1 MKKMICVIVVLL
13 LVGNT
18 QVIRSSEQ
26 LKVLVDESRVVS
38 LNEVMKALEELM
50 EEFGLSLTGAGS
62 DWTYSFENTEG
73 TVGFGMVGEKLEEIA
88 SLDIRKSGKIN
99 YSTLKNYDVLIIASF
114 TEEYSTSE
122 ANAIRKFVENGGG
135 LFFLADNSS
144 RNNSVSEKFG
154 VSFPS
159 EGATIRLEKDE
170 GSSDIIYVTDSSEDI
185 YVTDIVSHPLTEGVD
200 KILLSYGI
208 PITRYESG
216 AVLARTGKDLWADE
230 SGGSY
235 LEKDEDEKEGP
246 FDILL
251 VQSVGRGRAVFFGGD
266 GSFQNYTVDEPD
278 QQNLVLFVNAIQWL
292 GEPGGP
298 YKQYK
303 KLNEQAQ
310 QALSNALSFF
320 ENKEF
325 SEAKAEFDKAIRLFS
340 DSDEAYPNSD
350 AKEGVSEAESYL
362 PTCET
367 GIKGDN
373 AFEEAT
379 ELFENR
385 EYENAIKAYEDAKV
399 LYQDIGYTERIQEC
413 DTKIQKSTEYIT
425 LREEASD
432 FYSKGEAALEKAPS
446 MVSTSGYA
454 KAKSLFE
461 QSKRKWEDYDNP
473 EKVAA
478 CEEKIDLCSNEI
490 GRIQRNVILI
500 GGAVVAVVVVVVV
513 TVIKKRKP
521 AIKAPEEPEGEN
533 APEPENEALQ
543 ALKEQLA
550 RGEITKEEYQDQK
563 SALKR

>member
-1 MKKMICVIVVLL
+1 MKKMICVIMVLL

-38 LNEVMKALEELM
+38 LNEVMEALEELM
-50 EEFGLSLTGAGS
+50 EEFGLSLTGAGG

-99 YSTLKNYDVLIIASF
+99 YNTLKNYDVLIIASF

-144 RNNSVSEKFG
+144 RNNSVSEKFD

-159 EGATIRLEKDE
+159 EGATIRQKKDK
-170 GSSDIIYVTDSSEDI
+170 GDSEDI
-185 YVTDIVSHPLTEGVD
+185 YVTDIVSHPITEGVD
-200 KILLSYGI
+200 KILLSYGT

-216 AVLARTGKDLWADE
+216 AVLARTGKDVWADE

-246 FDILL
+246 LNILL
-251 VQSVGRGRAVFFGGD
+251 VQSVGRGRVVFFGGD

-278 QQNLVLFVNAIQWL
+278 QQNLDLFVNAVQWL

-298 YKQYK
+298 HKQYK

-340 DSDEAYPNSD
+340 DSDEAYTNSD
-350 AKEGVSEAESYL
+350 AKEGISEAESYL
-362 PTCET
+362 TTCET

-385 EYENAIKAYEDAKV
+385 EYENAIRAYEEARV

-413 DTKIQKSTEYIT
+413 DTKIQKSTEYIA

-432 FYSKGEAALEKAPS
+432 FYNKGEAALEEAPS
-446 MVSTSGYA
+446 MVSTAGYA

-461 QSKRKWEDYDNP
+461 QSKRKWEDYDDP

-478 CEEKIDLCSNEI
+478 CEEKIDLCNNEI
-490 GRIQRNVILI
+490 GRIQRNLILI
-500 GGAVVAVVVVVVV
+500 CGAVAAIVVVLVVVV
-513 TVIKKRKP
+513 IKRRKS
-521 AIKAPEEPEGEN
+521 ATEAPEEPEGEN
-533 APEPENEALQ
+533 APEPENETLQ

-550 RGEITKEEYQDQK
+550 KGEITKEEYQDQK
-563 SALKR
+563 SALEK